1 MKLLRPQ
8 SIRRTD
14 QPCGQVRRL
23 TVVGYGFGDFGFN
36 LYATGLNL
44 YLLYYYTD
52 VLGIDPAVAGFIF
65 MIPVIW
71 DGISDPLMGWIA
83 SRTRTREGKFRPYI
97 LVGAPFVGLSFVGMF
112 AAPVWF
118 PDQVVAASLV
128 SHIVFRTLYTVASVP
143 YSSLSAAITY
153 DSQKR
158 GTMAAVRMMSAMAGG
173 VVTAATMPELASYF
187 SGGNLREGF
196 IMAALLYALIA
207 TVVMS
212 VVFFTTDEKPIA
224 STQVQLT
231 TAQTL
236 AFVKSNTAFWVLCAA
251 SFVGIIGSTMGGKA
265 LVYYISYYAGH
276 PEAVSTILPLG
287 ILGACFAIPLW
298 TVVAR
303 SYSKRVVWIVGGG
316 GAAIGNFLILGLEIT
331 DVATLSALS
340 IFSGVCG
347 GAIAVM
353 FWSMLPDTVEF
364 GELRSG
370 VRDDGILFG
379 LCQFISK
386 AGSGLGI
393 GMIGLLLS
401 FMGYNANQVQSE
413 EALQGIRMAAF
424 LIPAVCSLGSI
435 VIITFYQL
443 NEPTHR
449 RIVRALLWKRRKAIA
464 ELKRT

>member
-1 MKLLRPQ
+1 MSSLTPQ
-8 SIRRTD
+8 SIRPVDEPFEKVSRRT
-14 QPCGQVRRL
+14 VA
-23 TVVGYGFGDFGFN
+23 GYGFGDFGFN

-52 VLGIDPAVAGFIF
+52 VLGIDPAVAGLIF

-83 SRTRTREGKFRPYI
+83 TRTRTRLGKFRPYI
-97 LVGAPFVGLSFVGMF
+97 LFGSPFVGLSFVGMF

-118 PDQVVAASLV
+118 PDQVVVASLI
-128 SHIVFRTLYTVASVP
+128 SHLLFRTMYTVASVP
-143 YSSLSAAITY
+143 YSSLAAAITY
-153 DSQKR
+153 DSRER
-158 GTMAAVRMMSAMAGG
+158 GTMAAVRIMSAMAGG
-173 VVTAATMPELASYF
+173 VVTAATMLELASYF
-187 SGGNLREGF
+187 GDGNFREGF
-196 IMAALLYALIA
+196 VMAGLLYALIA
-207 TVVMS
+207 TVVMA
-212 VVFFTTDEKPIA
+212 VVFFTTTEKPVA
-224 STQVQLT
+224 ATQVQLT

-287 ILGACFAIPLW
+287 ILGACAGIPLW
-298 TVVAR
+298 TLIAR
-303 SYSKRVVWIVGGG
+303 KLSKRAVWIMGGG
-316 GAAIGNFLILGLEIT
+316 GAAIGNGVILALEVT
-331 DVATLSALS
+331 DVATLSALA

-347 GAIAVM
+347 GSIAVM

-386 AGSGLGI
+386 AGSGLGV

-401 FMGYNANQVQSE
+401 FIGYSANEVQSE

-435 VIITFYQL
+435 AIITLYPL
-443 NEPTHR
+443 NELTHR
-449 RIVRALLWKRRKAIA
+449 RIVRALLWRRRR
-464 ELKRT
+464 ERS

>member
-1 MKLLRPQ
+1 VSSLTPQ
-8 SIRRTD
+8 SIRPVDEPFEKVSRRT
-14 QPCGQVRRL
+14 VA
-23 TVVGYGFGDFGFN
+23 GYGFGDFGFN

-52 VLGIDPAVAGFIF
+52 VLGIDPAVAGLIF

-83 SRTRTREGKFRPYI
+83 TRTRTRLGKFRPYI
-97 LVGAPFVGLSFVGMF
+97 LFGSPFVGLSFVGMF

-118 PDQVVAASLV
+118 PDQVVVASLI
-128 SHIVFRTLYTVASVP
+128 SHLLFRTMYTVASVP
-143 YSSLSAAITY
+143 YSSLAAAITY
-153 DSQKR
+153 DSRER
-158 GTMAAVRMMSAMAGG
+158 GTMAAVRIMSAMAGG
-173 VVTAATMPELASYF
+173 VVTAATMLELASYF
-187 SGGNLREGF
+187 GDGNFREGF
-196 IMAALLYALIA
+196 VMAGLLYALIA
-207 TVVMS
+207 TVVMA
-212 VVFFTTDEKPIA
+212 VVFFTTTEKPIA
-224 STQVQLT
+224 ATQVQLT
-231 TAQTL
+231 AAQTL

-287 ILGACFAIPLW
+287 ILGACAGIPLW
-298 TVVAR
+298 TLIAR
-303 SYSKRVVWIVGGG
+303 KLSKRAVWIMGGG
-316 GAAIGNFLILGLEIT
+316 GAAIGNGVILALEVT
-331 DVATLSALS
+331 DVATLSALA

-347 GAIAVM
+347 GSIAVM

-386 AGSGLGI
+386 AGSGLGV

-401 FMGYNANQVQSE
+401 FIGYSANEVQSE

-435 VIITFYQL
+435 AIITLYPL
-443 NEPTHR
+443 NELTHR
-449 RIVRALLWKRRKAIA
+449 RIVRALLWRRRRA
-464 ELKRT
+464 RS

>member
-303 SYSKRVVWIVGGG
+303 SYSKRVVWVMGGG

-331 DVATLSALS
+331 DVPTLSALS

-435 VIITFYQL
+435 VIITLYPL

>member
-1 MKLLRPQ
+1 
-8 SIRRTD
+8 
-14 QPCGQVRRL
+14 
-23 TVVGYGFGDFGFN
+23 
-36 LYATGLNL
+36 
-44 YLLYYYTD
+44 
-52 VLGIDPAVAGFIF
+52 
-65 MIPVIW
+65 
-71 DGISDPLMGWIA
+71 
-83 SRTRTREGKFRPYI
+83 
-97 LVGAPFVGLSFVGMF
+97 
-112 AAPVWF
+112 
-118 PDQVVAASLV
+118 
-128 SHIVFRTLYTVASVP
+128 
-143 YSSLSAAITY
+143 
-153 DSQKR
+153 
-158 GTMAAVRMMSAMAGG
+158 
-173 VVTAATMPELASYF
+173 
-187 SGGNLREGF
+187 
-196 IMAALLYALIA
+196 
-207 TVVMS
+207 MS

-303 SYSKRVVWIVGGG
+303 SYSKRVVWVMGGG

-331 DVATLSALS
+331 DVPTLSALS

-393 GMIGLLLS
+393 GIIGLLLS

-435 VIITFYQL
+435 VIIILYPL
-443 NEPTHR
+443 DEVTHR
-449 RIVRALLWKRRKAIA
+449 RIVRALLWKRRKAEA
-464 ELKRT
+464 ELKRS

>member
-158 GTMAAVRMMSAMAGG
+158 GTMAAVRIMSAMAGG

-187 SGGNLREGF
+187 GGGNLREGF

-303 SYSKRVVWIVGGG
+303 SYSKRVVWIMGGG

-393 GMIGLLLS
+393 GIIGLLLS

-435 VIITFYQL
+435 VIIILYPL
-443 NEPTHR
+443 DEVTHR
-449 RIVRALLWKRRKAIA
+449 RIVRALLWKRRKAEA
-464 ELKRT
+464 ELKRS

>member
-1 MKLLRPQ
+1 MSSLTPQ
-8 SIRRTD
+8 SIRPVDEPFEKVSRRT
-14 QPCGQVRRL
+14 VA
-23 TVVGYGFGDFGFN
+23 GYGFGDFGFN

-52 VLGIDPAVAGFIF
+52 VLGIDPAVAGLIF

-83 SRTRTREGKFRPYI
+83 TRTRTRLGKFRPYI
-97 LVGAPFVGLSFVGMF
+97 LFGSPFVGLSFVGMF

-118 PDQVVAASLV
+118 PDQVVVASLI
-128 SHIVFRTLYTVASVP
+128 SHLLFRTMYTVASVP
-143 YSSLSAAITY
+143 YSSLAAAITY
-153 DSQKR
+153 DSRER
-158 GTMAAVRMMSAMAGG
+158 GTMAAVRIMSAMAGG
-173 VVTAATMPELASYF
+173 VVTAATMLELASYF
-187 SGGNLREGF
+187 GDGNFREGF
-196 IMAALLYALIA
+196 VMAGLLYALIA
-207 TVVMS
+207 TVVMA
-212 VVFFTTDEKPIA
+212 VVFFTTTEKPVA
-224 STQVQLT
+224 ATQVQLT

-287 ILGACFAIPLW
+287 ILGACAGIPLW
-298 TVVAR
+298 TLIAR
-303 SYSKRVVWIVGGG
+303 KFSKRAVWIMGGG
-316 GAAIGNFLILGLEIT
+316 GAAIGNGVILALEVT
-331 DVATLSALS
+331 DVATLSALA

-347 GAIAVM
+347 GSIAVM

-386 AGSGLGI
+386 AGSGLGV

-401 FMGYNANQVQSE
+401 FIGYSANEVQSE

-435 VIITFYQL
+435 AIITLYPL
-443 NEPTHR
+443 NELTHR
-449 RIVRALLWKRRKAIA
+449 RIVRALLWRRRR
-464 ELKRT
+464 ERS

>member
-303 SYSKRVVWIVGGG
+303 SYSKRVVWVMGGG

-331 DVATLSALS
+331 DVPTLSALS

-424 LIPAVCSLGSI
+424 LIPAVCSIGSI
-435 VIITFYQL
+435 VIIILYPL
-443 NEPTHR
+443 DEVTHR
-449 RIVRALLWKRRKAIA
+449 RIVRALLWKRRKAEA

>member
-303 SYSKRVVWIVGGG
+303 SYSKRVVWVMGGG

-435 VIITFYQL
+435 VIITLYPL